1 VSWSLSS
8 LEFVFRAADP
18 DAFRAQGF
26 DAAPRLKLAQKSM
39 TLARRHI

>member
-8 LEFVFRAADP
+8 LEFVFRPADP

-26 DAAPRLKLAQKSM
+26 DAALRLKLAQKSM
-39 TLARRHI
+39 TLAQRHS

>member
-8 LEFVFRAADP
+8 LDVFRAADP

-26 DAAPRLKLAQKSM
+26 DAALRLKLAQKSM
-39 TLARRHI
+39 TLAHHHL